1 MPAAGYSV
9 AASVVAVSAWGWSL
23 GAVVCI
29 MPYWFVGLFK
39 ARRFV
44 GRLIF
49 LWVRCGASASCRNAL
64 RDSYS
69 ATLGANLHG
78 VVASCR

>member
-9 AASVVAVSAWGWSL
+9 AASVVAVSVWGWSL

-29 MPYWFVGLFK
+29 RLYWFVGLFK
-39 ARRFV
+39 ARRCV
-44 GRLIF
+44 GRLIAW
-49 LWVRCGASASCRNAL
+49 WVRCGTSASCRNAPW
-64 RDSYS
+64 DSYS
-69 ATLGANLHG
+69 AMLGANLHG